1 MSNPGPPRS
10 PTSRQGDSQSTH
22 IPPASTLRL
31 VQDDDDTDTDTD
43 IDVYAASP
51 YPTKPQQILQ
61 PTAGS
66 SSSQG
71 YSRTEFYEYEEPRRN
86 TVRVSYSS
94 QEPPSA
100 STVSSSVDSWRDTLE
115 GPPTGGSMSEFSSFG
130 QDSGSTSQIW
140 LHDEKSSKTSLV
152 HTPVPETL
160 EEEGEEVRSQTSE
173 STVPLPH
180 STIKTVIP
188 SSPQSTPSA
197 SGTVIRHSPPSGAS
211 TPNIVPFTSS
221 PNLVAVGSSSPNVVK
236 TQTSNSSLYSSNTF
250 GTARRYWVDRERQDS
265 QTPPVRTPVASYV
278 YSDVQDSNSP
288 SESIPSSPPSA
299 ILRAFRSNSTI
310 SLPPLA
316 SAYHARPRASSKTS
330 TPSPSDEQSIGSLAL
345 QFPRVRAPSSTVSWV
360 ESFSRS
366 ISQRSRQ
373 MPDRSGAQNPH
384 LFSSDSSDGSQG
396 PITQA
401 RPLSFG
407 TTVTSGISSFEPNQQ
422 TLSVGNDESDESSDR
437 LGRLR
442 SLSHASGLPGAS
454 RSSSLSRLSSF
465 RSNRP
470 GSSASAAFHI
480 LPTWARVYYQTE
492 TLPFQ
497 LSAALS
503 FVEGSRPSTA
513 AGEPAELVSPLP
525 AEITR
530 PRTRARQIVYP
541 DPRDPR
547 AHWRDGMEIKEI
559 GPAPTDV
566 SDVDLRTWSPHLKRD
581 KGVPPTFNKW
591 KPASLDESAE
601 PLFSWRNLQIV
612 CFVFGFIFPLAW
624 MFASFMPLPERPV
637 LLSQQPS
644 TLPPDVEKAPQDSP
658 PGTPSTVDFARYEST
673 RWWRRVNRILTP
685 VGLIIIA
692 VIIILAVLGTR
703 GIL

>member
-1 MSNPGPPRS
+1 MSNPVPPGS
-10 PTSRQGDSQSTH
+10 PSSRPRGSQSTH

-31 VQDDDDTDTDTD
+31 VQDDDDTHTDND
-43 IDVYAASP
+43 LEVYAASP
-51 YPTKPQQILQ
+51 YPSKPEQILK
-61 PTAGS
+61 PTTG

-71 YSRTEFYEYEEPRRN
+71 YTRTEFYEYEEPRSN

-115 GPPTGGSMSEFSSFG
+115 GPPTGGSFSEFSSIG
-130 QDSGSTSQIW
+130 HDSQIW

-160 EEEGEEVRSQTSE
+160 EEEVEEVRSQTSE
-173 STVPLPH
+173 ATVPPPH

-188 SSPQSTPSA
+188 SSPQSTPST
-197 SGTVIRHSPPSGAS
+197 SGTVIRHSPPSGTS
-211 TPNIVPFTSS
+211 TPNVVPFTSS
-221 PNLVAVGSSSPNVVK
+221 PNLVPVGSSSPNVVK
-236 TQTSNSSLYSSNTF
+236 SKTSNSSLYSSNTF
-250 GTARRYWVDRERQDS
+250 GTARRYWVNRERQLS
-265 QTPPVRTPVASYV
+265 QTSVRTPVASYV
-278 YSDVQDSNSP
+278 YSDVQDTNSP
-288 SESIPSSPPSA
+288 TESVSSSPPSA
-299 ILRAFRSNSTI
+299 ILRAFRSNSSI
-310 SLPPLA
+310 SLPPPA
-316 SAYHARPRASSKTS
+316 SAYQARRRASSKS
-330 TPSPSDEQSIGSLAL
+330 DTPSPSDGVSTGSLAL
-345 QFPRVRAPSSTVSWV
+345 QYPRVRAPSSTFSWV

-366 ISQRSRQ
+366 VSQRSRQ

-396 PITQA
+396 HVPHT
-401 RPLSFG
+401 RPFSFG
-407 TTVTSGISSFEPNQQ
+407 TTEESGASSFEPNQQ
-422 TLSVGNDESDESSDR
+422 ALSVANDESDESSDR

-454 RSSSLSRLSSF
+454 RSSSLSRLGSF

-470 GSSASAAFHI
+470 GSSASAVFHI

-497 LSAALS
+497 LSSALS

-530 PRTRARQIVYP
+530 PRTRARTIMYP

-547 AHWRDGMEIKEI
+547 AHWRDGMEVKEI
-559 GPAPTDV
+559 EPVPTNGTE
-566 SDVDLRTWSPHLKRD
+566 VDPRAWSPHLKRD

-591 KPASLDESAE
+591 KPPSLDESAE
-601 PLFSWRNLQIV
+601 PLLSWRNLQIL
-612 CFVFGFIFPLAW
+612 CFVLGFIFPLG
-624 MFASFMPLPERPV
+624 
-637 LLSQQPS
+637 
-644 TLPPDVEKAPQDSP
+644 KH
-658 PGTPSTVDFARYEST
+658 
-673 RWWRRVNRILTP
+673 
-685 VGLIIIA
+685 
-692 VIIILAVLGTR
+692 
-703 GIL
+703 

>member
-1 MSNPGPPRS
+1 MSNPVPPGS
-10 PTSRQGDSQSTH
+10 PSSRPRDSQSTR

-31 VQDDDDTDTDTD
+31 VQADDDTDIDTD
-43 IDVYAASP
+43 VDVYAASP
-51 YPTKPQQILQ
+51 YPTKPEQILQ
-61 PTAGS
+61 PTVG

-71 YSRTEFYEYEEPRRN
+71 YTRTEFYEYEEPRGN
-86 TVRVSYSS
+86 TFRISHSS

-115 GPPTGGSMSEFSSFG
+115 GPPTGGSMSEFSSIG

-140 LHDEKSSKTSLV
+140 FHDEKSSKTSLV
-152 HTPVPETL
+152 NTPVPETL
-160 EEEGEEVRSQTSE
+160 EEEVEEVRSQTSE
-173 STVPLPH
+173 STVPPPH

-188 SSPQSTPSA
+188 SSPQSTPST

-211 TPNIVPFTSS
+211 TPSIVPFTSS
-221 PNLVAVGSSSPNVVK
+221 PNLVPVGSSSPNVVK
-236 TQTSNSSLYSSNTF
+236 SKTSNSSLYSSNTF
-250 GTARRYWVDRERQDS
+250 GTARRYWVDRERQQS
-265 QTPPVRTPVASYV
+265 RTPPVRTPVASYV

-288 SESIPSSPPSA
+288 TESVPSSPPSA
-299 ILRAFRSNSTI
+299 ILRAFKSNSSI
-310 SLPPLA
+310 SLPPPA

-330 TPSPSDEQSIGSLAL
+330 TPSPSDEQSTGSLAL
-345 QFPRVRAPSSTVSWV
+345 QYPRVRAASSTISWA

-366 ISQRSRQ
+366 VSQRSRQ

-384 LFSSDSSDGSQG
+384 LFSSDSSDESQG
-396 PITQA
+396 PVPHT
-401 RPLSFG
+401 RPFSFG
-407 TTVTSGISSFEPNQQ
+407 TTEASGTSSFEPNRQS
-422 TLSVGNDESDESSDR
+422 LSIANDESDESSDR

-470 GSSASAAFHI
+470 GTSASAVFHI

-497 LSAALS
+497 LSSALS

-513 AGEPAELVSPLP
+513 VGEPTELVSPLP

-530 PRTRARQIVYP
+530 PRTRARTIVYP

-547 AHWRDGMEIKEI
+547 AHWRDGMEAREI
-559 GPAPTDV
+559 EPVPTNV
-566 SDVDLRTWSPHLKRD
+566 SEIDPRTWSPHLKRD

-591 KPASLDESAE
+591 KPPSLDESAE
-601 PLFSWRNLQIV
+601 PLLSWRNLQIL
-612 CFVFGFIFPLAW
+612 CFVLGFVFPLSKQ
-624 MFASFMPLPERPV
+624 FV
-637 LLSQQPS
+637 LEHH
-644 TLPPDVEKAPQDSP
+644 D
-658 PGTPSTVDFARYEST
+658 
-673 RWWRRVNRILTP
+673 
-685 VGLIIIA
+685 II
-692 VIIILAVLGTR
+692 
-703 GIL
+703 